1 MKKNILVFMALLLC
15 VSSYIQARTLSPTFS
30 IRYENFV
37 ESTDPTAAIG
47 LKLDI
52 DGDRYT
58 GFQVNSDGRD
68 TRLLVGWD
76 WGVIGIGTIDVAKVG
91 DAPVH
96 LAHYTFGVGYEILD
110 GLTTTFEYCMTP
122 DASGDQLDATLG
134 NINSNS
140 RLRLALSVSF

>member
-1 MKKNILVFMALLLC
+1 MKKNILVLMALLLC
-15 VSSYIQARTLSPTFS
+15 VSTYVQARTLSPTFS
-30 IRYENFV
+30 IRYEDFV

-58 GFQVNSDGRD
+58 GFQVNSDGSD
-68 TRLLVGWD
+68 TRLLMGWN
-76 WGVIGIGTIDVAKVG
+76 WGVIGVGTINVDGAAAGDPDVVL
-91 DAPVH
+91 P
-96 LAHYTFGVGYEILD
+96 HYTFGVGYEILD

-122 DASGDQLDATLG
+122 DATDAQVD
-134 NINSNS
+134 SNPNADT

>member
-1 MKKNILVFMALLLC
+1 MKKNILVLMALLLC
-15 VSSYIQARTLSPTFS
+15 VSTYVQARTLSPTFS
-30 IRYENFV
+30 IRYEDFV

-58 GFQVNSDGRD
+58 GFQVNSDGSD
-68 TRLLVGWD
+68 TRLLMGWN
-76 WGVIGIGTIDVAKVG
+76 WGVIGVGTINVDGAAAGDPDVVL
-91 DAPVH
+91 P
-96 LAHYTFGVGYEILD
+96 HYTFGVGYEILD

-122 DASGDQLDATLG
+122 DATDAQRTS
-134 NINSNS
+134 NPNSDT

>member
-15 VSSYIQARTLSPTFS
+15 VSTYLQARTLSPTFS
-30 IRYENFV
+30 IRYEDFV

-58 GFQVNSDGRD
+58 GFQVNSDGTD
-68 TRLLVGWD
+68 TRLLMGWN
-76 WGVIGIGTIDVAKVG
+76 WGVIGVGTMNI
-91 DAPVH
+91 PVDGQDPTI
-96 LAHYTFGVGYEILD
+96 LPHYTFGVGYEILD

-122 DASGDQLDATLG
+122 DATDAQIVANPNADT
-134 NINSNS
+134 